1 MTPIAW
7 FDTTFCARLTLTLGH
22 FLWQGL
28 VIACLAMCVGRLL
41 RGVSAAARYRVFV
54 VAFLLM
60 AACPPVTFCLI
71 EPTRSVSAV
80 DLADTTS
87 SSTDAKW
94 NTYPARVDMRQEL
107 TEPNMASVR
116 ESTSA
121 TASAMSS
128 GGQSRMARRFDWRS
142 YAWLATVVYLGGTLV
157 MLVRLAMGV
166 YGGGRLRRR
175 SSPLD
180 DPELIT
186 VIARRARALGLGF
199 SPAVAYCQQ
208 IAIPTV
214 IGVLRPT
221 ILLPLS
227 VASGLNQEQL
237 EAILVH
243 ELAHIR
249 RYDYLV
255 NLIQRLIEAL
265 LFFHPAVWL
274 VSRRIRIERER
285 CCDDQVLATG
295 AEPLSYASSLL
306 KAAELGQ
313 AFRGSVPTE
322 PVVAVGATS
331 HPSDLVDRVRRLLEG
346 RNCEPVR
353 LRHPWVSLLCTGVVF
368 AVGSFLV
375 LHLNVQAQSAG
386 DAADEPAAAAR
397 SGDRATT
404 QDHAETEGGAETQ
417 ASNADATIKRL
428 LSQLRDEDWYLREAA
443 ALELGKMGDKAL
455 VDPFIETLK
464 DERTEVRRAAAR
476 GLGDIGDVRAVQPLI
491 AVLEKAEEKFEIEA
505 IVRALSQIGDP
516 VAVDPIVAAISRAE
530 PPVDFYSVRS
540 IVRFRD
546 PRIADLLLGKMR
558 NDGGGFNF
566 NVVAMLVQL
575 KEPRLLEPLL
585 EFLATSNS
593 RKRWRAADA
602 LGHFGDPRAVEPLI
616 AVLDEND
623 RYVREAA
630 AESLGELG
638 DAKAAEPLIELLK
651 KEKEDDVLQ
660 RAAVALGML
669 GDQRALASLESL
681 ANHDDGRVRD
691 AARGAIADIE
701 LGANRVLRVDQQM
714 GIELAESAFANEDEA
729 AALAAARALGRIG
742 SPRATKALVRS
753 AKDPRV
759 PVRSAVIDALAWLE
773 FDGAADGLAQ
783 ALTDEDAENR
793 WKAAIALA
801 RRKDG
806 RAIETLIAFTKNG
819 WPLQKRRAAE
829 YLSELGDPRG
839 VRPLCAMLDDPE
851 RRVRTAA
858 AQGLIR
864 VANPKALDSL
874 LTALETE
881 QDGRVRTYLVLG
893 LGQIYD
899 PRAIKALADVLADN
913 EQSMR
918 GHAARGLARLGWKPE
933 ADIQRIRFMMAT
945 GRADEAGDLIPKAE
959 AAGDKNRL
967 AGKFELNK
975 PILTPLTVG
984 TGEWPS
990 VLMLSSMEF
999 QKQADGLVA
1008 IVQLSK
1014 FSWPTSSWRVSIQLK
1029 DDVGKVL
1036 ADGKMTV
1043 KTTGEI
1049 ITVRLCESSQPYE
1062 LKIGRVDDLGQ
1073 VRRFELSV
1081 EQVPDDRQPPSP
1093 VEITA
1098 PAEGPLALVK
1108 DIPVKLEAR
1117 NLDGQKVV
1125 WTQKIRFDQTAEDE
1139 KKTELKATL
1148 LLRWASLRK
1157 ADWRVWL
1164 VLLDKEGKMVT
1175 RSSTRFSTERIIK
1188 GLPKVVDES
1197 LEMPLSFWQG
1207 REQPVR
1213 FRVGL
1218 ELTKDHTKTAPA
1230 QP

>member
-1 MTPIAW
+1 MTPDAW

-41 RGVSAAARYRVFV
+41 RGVSTAARYRVFV

-60 AACPPVTFCLI
+60 AACPPMTFCLI
-71 EPTRSVSAV
+71 ESTRSTSAV
-80 DLADTTS
+80 DLADTTP
-87 SSTDAKW
+87 SSTDAER
-94 NTYPARVDMRQEL
+94 NAYSSRVDMRQEL
-107 TEPNMASVR
+107 IETNMVSVG

-128 GGQSRMARRFDWRS
+128 GGQSLMARRFDWRS
-142 YAWLATVVYLGGTLV
+142 YAWLATAVYLGGTLV

-186 VIARRARALGLGF
+186 VIARHARSLGLRF

-227 VASGLNQEQL
+227 VASGLNEEQL
-237 EAILVH
+237 EAILAH

-249 RYDYLV
+249 RYDFLV

-285 CCDDQVLATG
+285 CCDDLVLAAG

-306 KAAELGQ
+306 KVAELGQ
-313 AFRGSVPTE
+313 ALQGRVPAE
-322 PVVAVGATS
+322 PVVAVGATGQ
-331 HPSDLVDRVRRLLEG
+331 PSDLANRIRRLVEG
-346 RNCEPVR
+346 RSGEPVR
-353 LRHPWVSLLCTGVVF
+353 LRHPWASLSCAAVVF
-368 AVGSFLV
+368 AVGSFLI
-375 LHLNVQAQSAG
+375 LHLNVQARSAG
-386 DAADEPAAAAR
+386 DAADEL
-397 SGDRATT
+397 ATT

-417 ASNADATIKRL
+417 AGNADATIKRL

-455 VDPFIETLK
+455 VDPFTETLK

-516 VAVDPIVAAISRAE
+516 AAIGPIVTAIRRAE
-530 PPVDFYSVRS
+530 PRVDLYSVRS
-540 IVRFRD
+540 IVRFQD
-546 PRIADLLLGKMR
+546 PRVADLLLDKMR
-558 NDGGGFNF
+558 NDSGGFNF

-575 KEPRLLEPLL
+575 KERRLLEPLL

-616 AVLDEND
+616 AVLGGND
-623 RYVREAA
+623 RNVREAA

-638 DAKAAEPLIELLK
+638 DAKAVEPLVELLK

-691 AARGAIADIE
+691 AARRAIADIE
-701 LGANRVLRVDQQM
+701 LGANRALRADEEDQA
-714 GIELAESAFANEDEA
+714 IELAASAMKDGNEVPVW
-729 AALAAARALGRIG
+729 AAARALRRIG
-742 SPRATKALVRS
+742 SPRGVEVLVCWV
-753 AKDPRV
+753 KDPRSS
-759 PVRSAVIDALAWLE
+759 VRSAVIDALAWIE
-773 FDGAADGLAQ
+773 SDGAADGLAR
-783 ALTDEDAENR
+783 ALTDEDTDNR
-793 WKAAIALA
+793 WKAATTLA
-801 RRKDG
+801 RRKDR
-806 RAIETLIAFTKNG
+806 RAIETLVAFGQNG
-819 WPLQKRRAAE
+819 NDSQKYYAAE
-829 YLSELGDPRG
+829 YLCDLGDPRG
-839 VRPLCAMLDDPE
+839 VLSLCAMLNDSD
-851 RRVRTAA
+851 RSVRVEAA
-858 AQGLIR
+858 RALCSGARAQ
-864 VANPKALDSL
+864 ALDSL
-874 LTALETE
+874 LKALKTE
-881 QDGRVRTYLVLG
+881 EDDNARRFLVLA

-899 PRAIKALADVLADN
+899 PRAIQALVDVLADN
-913 EQSMR
+913 EHMVR
-918 GHAARGLARLGWKPE
+918 ANAARGLARLGWKPST
-933 ADIQRIRFMMAT
+933 DIQRIRFMMAS
-945 GRADEAGDLIPKAE
+945 GRVREAGGLIPKAE
-959 AAGDKNRL
+959 ATGDKNHL

-990 VLMLSSMEF
+990 VLMLRSVEF
-999 QKQADGLVA
+999 RKQADGLVA
-1008 IVQLSK
+1008 IVQMSK
-1014 FSWPTSSWRVSIQLK
+1014 FSWPTSSWRVSLKLK
-1029 DDVGKVL
+1029 DDANKVM
-1036 ADGKMTV
+1036 ATGEMTV
-1043 KTTGEI
+1043 KTSGVI
-1049 ITVRLCESSQPYE
+1049 ISVRALEPMRPHE
-1062 LKIGRVDDLGQ
+1062 LNIGRVDNLAHA
-1073 VRRFELSV
+1073 RRFELSV
-1081 EQVPDDRQPPSP
+1081 DQVPDDRQPPSP

-1098 PAEGPLALVK
+1098 HAEGPLALAK
-1108 DIPVKLEAR
+1108 DIPVKLEAK
-1117 NLDGQKVV
+1117 NPGGQEVV
-1125 WTQKIRFDQTAEDE
+1125 WAQTIRFDQTADDE
-1139 KKTELKATL
+1139 KKKELKATL
-1148 LLRWASLRK
+1148 RLRWASLRK
-1157 ADWRVWL
+1157 ADWRVWV
-1164 VLLDKEGKMVT
+1164 VLLDGEGKMVT
-1175 RSSTRFSTERIIK
+1175 RSSARFSTERIIK
-1188 GLPKVVDES
+1188 GLPKVEDES
-1197 LEMPLSFWQG
+1197 LDIPLDVWKG
-1207 REQPVR
+1207 GKNPVR

-1218 ELTKDHTKTAPA
+1218 ELTKDHTKTVPA